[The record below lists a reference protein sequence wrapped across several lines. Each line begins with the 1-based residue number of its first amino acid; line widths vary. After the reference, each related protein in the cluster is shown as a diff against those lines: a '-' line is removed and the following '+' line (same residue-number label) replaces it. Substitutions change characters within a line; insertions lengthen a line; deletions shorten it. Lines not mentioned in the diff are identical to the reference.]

1 MKKNTAYTLS
11 CRIWIMGEKGTF
23 LGKGRVRL
31 LEEIERMGSIAKA
44 AGKLNMSYK
53 KAWESVDAMNREA
66 AKPLVEK
73 TSGGKGGGGAI
84 LTLEGKKAIK
94 NYLRIVKNTEVYI
107 TKQLQTF

>member
-1 MKKNTAYTLS
+1 
-11 CRIWIMGEKGTF
+11 MGEKGTF

-84 LTLEGKKAIK
+84 LTPDGKKAIAYYNHLLK
-94 NYLRIVKNTEVYI
+94 QTEKFLA
-107 TKQLQTF
+107 TQAPCF